1 MQRHIL
7 IATGLLFVLACVLTP
22 GQGVRAQD
30 KSYTYATEPPDGS
43 VPCGKTV
50 TVKSS
55 KKCGGK
61 PATITGGC
69 NRGGSGSGAR
79 RQIRCGK

>member
-1 MQRHIL
+1 MHCRLGNMLVVAVAFTFLLGGSSHAQR
-7 IATGLLFVLACVLTP
+7 
-22 GQGVRAQD
+22 
-30 KSYTYATEPPDGS
+30 KSYTYETDPPAGS

-61 PATITGGC
+61 PATIIGGC
-69 NRGGSGSGAR
+69 NRGGTSSGAKR
-79 RQIRCGK
+79 ETKCEK